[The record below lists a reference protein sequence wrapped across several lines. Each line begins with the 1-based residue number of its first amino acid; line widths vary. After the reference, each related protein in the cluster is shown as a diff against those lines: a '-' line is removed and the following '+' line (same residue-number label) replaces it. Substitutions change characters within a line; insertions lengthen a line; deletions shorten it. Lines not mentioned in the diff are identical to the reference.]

1 VFCADLTAKYAKFY
15 AKERKVV
22 MLILPQ
28 IHRFYVIFR
37 EFFTQSFTEFFLNW
51 IVLRELHRDR
61 SLGRFTCWG
70 FKVSSFRWMDWNA
83 KGFAHQRGVALDRI
97 TNDAI

>member
-1 VFCADLTAKYAKFY
+1 MFCADLTAKFARFY
-15 AKERKVV
+15 QKERKVV

-37 EFFTQSFTEFFLNW
+37 EFFTQSYTEFFLNW
-51 IVLRELHRDR
+51 IVLRELHR
-61 SLGRFTCWG
+61 
-70 FKVSSFRWMDWNA
+70 
-83 KGFAHQRGVALDRI
+83 GVALDKI

>member
-1 VFCADLTAKYAKFY
+1 MFCADLTAKYAKFY

-37 EFFTQSFTEFFLNW
+37 EFFTQSYTEFFLNW
-51 IVLRELHRDR
+51 IVLRELHR
-61 SLGRFTCWG
+61 
-70 FKVSSFRWMDWNA
+70 
-83 KGFAHQRGVALDRI
+83 GVALDKI

>member
-1 VFCADLTAKYAKFY
+1 MFCADLNAKYAKFY

-28 IHRFYVIFR
+28 IHRFHVIFR

-51 IVLRELHRDR
+51 IVLRELHR
-61 SLGRFTCWG
+61 
-70 FKVSSFRWMDWNA
+70 
-83 KGFAHQRGVALDRI
+83 GVALDKI